1 MFGMYGKYVF
11 LHIISNINT
20 KKEVPMI
27 NVKYAIV
34 EDMVWSTRGLPCA
47 RLPWFSALRI
57 LLVAAVPMERG
68 ASS

>member
-1 MFGMYGKYVF
+1 MCLGYLSIFIGF
-11 LHIISNINT
+11 
-20 KKEVPMI
+20 EVTNNALITMI
-27 NVKYAIV
+27 FKIQKIV

-47 RLPWFSALRI
+47 RLPWFSALRS